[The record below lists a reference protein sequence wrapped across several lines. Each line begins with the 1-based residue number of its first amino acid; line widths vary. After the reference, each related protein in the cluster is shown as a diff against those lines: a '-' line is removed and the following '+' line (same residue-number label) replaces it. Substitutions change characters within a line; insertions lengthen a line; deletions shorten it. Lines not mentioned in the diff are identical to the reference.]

1 MRWMPDDDGPWFR
14 IINVLTFS
22 VPMKILVK
30 RMQLWRN
37 TRQGRNYV
45 WNSPRAIYVT
55 DSFADTFHI
64 MECFVGHNDN
74 RTGYTYF

>member
-22 VPMKILVK
+22 VPMNILVK
-30 RMQLWRN
+30 RMELWGN

-45 WNSPRAIYVT
+45 
-55 DSFADTFHI
+55 
-64 MECFVGHNDN
+64 
-74 RTGYTYF
+74 